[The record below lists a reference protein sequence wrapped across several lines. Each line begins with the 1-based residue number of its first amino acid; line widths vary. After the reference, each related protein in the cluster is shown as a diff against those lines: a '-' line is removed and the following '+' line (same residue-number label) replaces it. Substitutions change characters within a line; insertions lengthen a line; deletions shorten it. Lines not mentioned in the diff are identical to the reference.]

1 MPSVVRAFGER
12 AFDSQSAYCVDGFR
26 GAALW
31 LAPGAEPDG
40 ERLASLFEEH
50 APADVVPDLMRVF
63 EQMGQFHPH
72 EPHWYLPLIG
82 VDPACQGQGHGAA
95 LMRHALERSDRDGVP
110 AYLESSNPRNISL
123 YLRHGFEIMGDDS
136 GRRLS
141 ADGPDGPQAAMTPI
155 VTCSSRPPTST
166 RSSKS
171 TPSRS
176 CARGPARCTKPSFAI
191 PSVTRIFLVRT
202 GEHVAGYCATWFLP
216 GELHINNLAIRP
228 ACRRQR
234 LASVL
239 LASVLEA
246 ARAAGCQRATLEVRR
261 SNHAARQLYEGLGFR
276 LAGVRHDY
284 YTDPVED
291 ALILWRDPAESS
303 SAGQNG

>member
-1 MPSVVRAFGER
+1 MSAPVRPGTPQEADAIVGVITLAFSADPIARWSLPNPRAYLEVMPSVVRAFGER

-40 ERLASLFEEH
+40 ERLAALFEEY

-123 YLRHGFEIMGDDS
+123 YLRHGFEIMGAIQVGAS
-136 GRRLS
+136 PRMVPMVR
-141 ADGPDGPQAAMTPI
+141 
-155 VTCSSRPPTST
+155 
-166 RSSKS
+166 
-171 TPSRS
+171 
-176 CARGPARCTKPSFAI
+176 KP
-191 PSVTRIFLVRT
+191 R
-202 GEHVAGYCATWFLP
+202 
-216 GELHINNLAIRP
+216 
-228 ACRRQR
+228 
-234 LASVL
+234 
-239 LASVLEA
+239 
-246 ARAAGCQRATLEVRR
+246 
-261 SNHAARQLYEGLGFR
+261 
-276 LAGVRHDY
+276 
-284 YTDPVED
+284 
-291 ALILWRDPAESS
+291 
-303 SAGQNG
+303 